1 MNRLF
6 QIVILTG
13 LLYTT
18 GAYAQKTYYS
28 YQSGDW
34 GNPSTWT
41 TDPSGT
47 LLENEGLPAVTD
59 TVVILNGRRIF
70 TTASRTVAALH
81 LSAGAV
87 LDLGTTTGHNFG
99 LFSGS
104 GKLRIAS
111 ASFPAGIPSSF
122 VAEGGGTV
130 EYYTAGNFQLP
141 STQQTYNHLI
151 LNLDSPSSIAWTM
164 TNLTING
171 NLEIRKGTFRICDEN
186 MAPATD
192 NRLIIDV
199 KKDIIVQSEG
209 RITVGNSPTNTA
221 NLPAGFGGSPPYTSG
236 SDTMNSGYMPGALV
250 TRYYDIYHKVYIGGN
265 LINNGM
271 VRFMG
276 SQVTIP
282 NFTTLTQYG
291 AATVR
296 FYGSNHAR
304 LVCNGPT
311 DFYNLIVDKGVDQT
325 YELTVYAANHTYF
338 RLFGRNDLRGQ
349 KGGTTSGNGTP
360 ELRKALWIKNGTLR
374 LTGHTTIASLSEGID
389 GTDTPNAD
397 FYVPTTAAFVIDG
410 PDVLVLATADNYRE
424 VNVAWGFNE
433 STNTFNVDNSGAIS
447 SFSIYGKFQ
456 INDGYMSCRKSG
468 GFIFW
473 SLASGEFIVNGGY
486 LDAKQFRS
494 AHTSTGIASFIMNGG
509 TMVLRG
515 RYDQVVSGVSS
526 LADLRKV
533 PIDYGST
540 STGMLQGSRGTFN
553 LASTANHFSMTKGN
567 IYIHDICGTSSY
579 LAIQILSDIKNVH
592 VTGGSFRITTSNNDY
607 HDIVSTAPLGNLSI
621 SRRTANA
628 TCRIQLP
635 LTVLDSLNIENGYL
649 DATTANNNLTV
660 GGDFRLFTTST
671 YNPRSNTTTLS
682 GNRGHRFENAGTI
695 PSGLYNF
702 TIQDKANVLITN
714 NLTIRNQL
722 SAEAGC
728 ILNDGGRTITVQGN
742 MLFFGLHQSVLN
754 GSILLSGS
762 ANQEIDAGGTGIFG
776 NLTLNKNSGSVQ
788 WISDGTVNG
797 ILRLAGTFSVLDIG
811 RKRLILGAQA
821 KIYSSLTTTDTIFN
835 SSKMIRTAGNMSDGG
850 ITRRLGSGGFW
861 FYPIGTA
868 AGYTPAGINISAPL
882 TDSSEITVK
891 PTNNRHP
898 FASGT
903 GNALKYYWK
912 IQSRN
917 IESAVPGTI
926 SLKLYYPD
934 AAIEGNESLY
944 IPAFYLSPDWKTIPD
959 VFEVNDPLNEI
970 SFRNITVLSG
980 DYTAGE
986 PSAFGPVMV
995 YYSRKN
1001 GNWDDPETWSTDTL
1015 LKWDGPPAAGIPGPS
1030 NQVII
1035 GDGITHFDTV
1045 SITTDNRKSGSLQIN
1060 SGSVLDMGTTKGHIF
1075 DVLPELKIGGS
1086 GTLRISSSSPVAIFP
1101 GSDFG
1106 NFLSASGGTV
1116 EYYSSGTSFT
1126 LPEVSASG
1134 FQLDHYN
1141 NLVLSAKTGDTIRF
1155 PGKNLEV
1162 INLLIVGRSSD
1173 FTGHAI
1179 FSSALQGDVTVG
1191 GNAEIRNGW
1200 LVFPNS
1206 TTRRIAISGNLVVG
1220 SNASFVVSGS
1230 GTPVPNELIL
1240 SGNLINNGTFTMNA
1254 GGGRIVHVFCTGS
1267 GNANISGTGSTAF
1280 YTLTVDKGENASSVL
1295 DVQANGFSMTAADPA
1310 LILRNGTFR
1319 LSAPVTVTLT
1329 QINSFTVPRTA
1340 GLSVN
1345 GGTIRIGY
1353 GNRDTADLILAGTIE
1368 ILSGALLIGDST
1380 QNVNNDIVYANAG
1393 FPEIRVQG
1401 GLLAVNGQIRRG
1413 TETTLGSL
1421 IYKQS
1426 GGTTLIRG
1434 LNQQI
1439 TRGKLEIENSGSTFF
1454 ISGGRI
1460 IIRRGGGTT
1469 YGDLYLRPDI
1479 ATVNGGT
1486 IEFTPPAN
1494 LNQNYLLDA
1503 GCPLYHLTING
1514 STSSTASVSLFVH
1527 PLSVQGNLTIAST
1540 GSELKA
1546 NGLDVHIKGN
1556 FYHSGTYI
1564 PSGNHT
1570 IFEGE
1575 SNQTMELNTPIT
1587 FAHLHIAVNGTLQ
1600 LAGAENPV
1608 VTDTLRLLQGTLN
1621 DNGRKLYARG
1631 HILMQSTHASSGS
1644 GRIVLQGNA
1653 SQTISGNGQGAF
1665 GNLEISNS
1673 EGIILR
1679 SNLTI
1684 NGTLTFTTGS
1694 IYIDDNLLTFGQAA
1708 SIAGTPDAMRSVQTN
1723 GVLSDAGVRKLF
1735 PAGSSDFTFP
1745 VGVTNKYT
1753 PVRYQI
1759 TSNGSAGSITVKPI
1773 SGTIP
1778 SIQGASPEALAWYWN
1793 VSSTGFNNPVITHT
1807 YFYSQTDVN
1816 GNENNYTAG
1825 RYYQEQWVPEGGMP
1839 GTVNSSANT
1848 ITLTNK
1854 TFIDGE
1860 YTAANPAL
1868 LMNIPTYYS
1877 RTSGD
1882 WEDPATWS
1890 TVSHTGPAA
1899 TVPPNGNPVKIAGG
1913 HTITAGSNYLKA
1925 YSVDILGILNLKAT
1939 YGHSLGHVSGSG
1951 RIIMANTPYAAFV
1964 FPGGEFS
1971 AFMNTPQSTVEY
1983 QGAGILPVIKIYQ
1996 NIEFTGAGA
2005 KEIPDVSVLVQGD
2018 LLIKSGTLD
2027 NTSFNQEIT
2036 LLGNWTDQTTSG
2048 FLPGTGIVRFEGTA
2062 GQLATMAGTGQFYDV
2077 SVNNSAGIV
2086 LSGTSEIQNTLY
2098 LTKGIVTT
2106 TGSSLTLMN
2115 TSPDAVSGGSAV
2127 SYIHGPLRKNMLSNA
2142 SFRFPVG
2149 KDGRY
2154 GEVTILNTNAASPS
2168 IWEAE
2173 YYNQNPH
2180 PTYDTSQVVLPL
2192 ESVSGNEYW
2201 RIKGP
2206 DGGMANVRLR
2216 WDAQSNLIPPTA
2228 ADRLKLRVA
2237 EWMPAWTSVGNRVTD
2252 FGPAAGYVETTT
2264 PVALNEHVFTL
2275 GIEKL
2280 PTARI
2285 LSGNTEICND
2295 GSEATVVIGLTGT
2308 PPWTFTYTINGGK
2321 ETTVNNIASSP
2332 YNLLF
2337 NGASLGGPGTY
2348 TIRISSVSDATGSYG
2363 YRDFVTTATITVKQ
2377 TPEITLSGKQ
2387 NVAENETGV
2396 VYATPGTAGDTYLW
2410 VVTGGAITAGQG
2422 TKQITVSWGAAGSGK
2437 VELTETNPVT
2447 GCSDYSSLNITINS
2461 VPKPQITGPVSLC
2474 AGTSAQY
2481 TTPPAAGHTFRW
2493 KVSGGNIL
2501 SGQGTNSINVS
2512 WSAAGT
2518 GNVSVRDSIP
2528 ATGYFGDDSL
2538 GVVVNPVPLSTIA
2551 VSGDTICPGS
2561 VAGITI
2567 HASEAGIRYQLRN
2580 DATNEPVGT
2589 PVTGTGMDI
2598 ILSDNP
2604 QVPTVYNILAT
2615 NEYYCS
2621 VQLSAKPV
2629 AAFYPAPSPVLSV
2642 TPNPVCEGESI
2653 TLQATDGDYFVF
2665 LRNNEIISEGTQSSY
2680 STSDVSNNDA
2690 FKVIATSNTTGCTG
2704 TSNTIAVTVYPSPEK
2719 PVISPG
2725 GTVTIDEGE
2734 SIVLSSSEGYQYEWT
2749 PGGETSRD
2757 ITVSAEGSYT
2767 VRIISAE
2774 GCRSEWA
2781 EPVTVIVKPFLE
2793 KPAISITGALSFCE
2807 GDSTDLYGPEGYL
2820 YIWSTGETTRMIT
2833 VKSSGTYSLRIADL
2847 LGHIS
2852 PPSDP
2857 VTIEVHPRPAVTL
2870 AGKKDITCFGGND
2883 GQISVDVTGGTAPY
2897 TYQWTGGLSGPAP
2910 TGCAAGTYHLILTD
2924 SWQCSDELT
2933 VELTQP
2939 PAIQAEATV
2948 TKPYCPD
2955 IADGNI
2961 ALAVSGGTG
2970 PLSVSWNNSLQGLVI
2985 ENLMPGTYQ
2994 YTVTDSKGCTLNG
3007 SVTLTPE
3014 HDQCVIIPTI
3024 ITPNNDGYN
3033 DTWIMPGIEMY
3044 PDASVEVFDRWGKR
3058 VFFSKG
3064 YATPWD
3070 GTFKGNALPM
3080 DSYHYVIRLRPE
3092 YEPIKGTITIVR

>member
-1 MNRLF
+1 MNRLL
-6 QIVILTG
+6 QIVLLAG
-13 LLYTT
+13 LLSHA
-18 GAYAQKTYYS
+18 GVYAQKTYYS

-47 LLENEGLPAVTD
+47 LLENEGLPGSTD

-104 GKLRIAS
+104 GRLRIAS

-130 EYYTAGNFQLP
+130 EYYTSGNFQLP

-151 LNLDSPSSIAWTM
+151 LNLDNPGSIAWTM
-164 TNLTING
+164 TNITING
-171 NLEIRKGTFRICDEN
+171 KLEVRKGTFRICDEN
-186 MAPATD
+186 MAPAAD

-199 KKDIIVQSEG
+199 KGDVIVQSEG
-209 RITVGNSPTNTA
+209 RITVGNSPTNTT

-236 SDTMNSGYMPGALV
+236 NDTMKSGYMPGALV
-250 TRYYDIYHKVYIGGN
+250 TRYYDIYHKVYIGGS
-265 LINNGM
+265 LINNGI

-325 YELTVYAANHTYF
+325 YELVVDAANHTYF
-338 RLFGRNDLRGQ
+338 RLFGRNDLRGLN
-349 KGGTTSGNGTP
+349 GGTASGNGTP

-397 FYVPTTAAFVIDG
+397 FYVPTTAAFIIDG

-433 STNTFNVDNSGAIS
+433 SGNTFNVDNSGAIS

-494 AHTSTGIASFIMNGG
+494 AHTGTGIASFIMNGG

-515 RYDQVVSGVSS
+515 RYDQNVTGVSS
-526 LADLRKV
+526 LADLRTV
-533 PIDYGST
+533 PIDYSST
-540 STGMLQGSRGTFN
+540 STNMLQGSRGTFN

-567 IYIHDICGTSSY
+567 IYLHDICGTSSY

-592 VTGGSFRITTSNNDY
+592 VTGGSFRIITSNNDY
-607 HDIVSTAPLGNLSI
+607 HDIASTAPLGNLSI
-621 SRRTANA
+621 RRRTANA
-628 TCRIQLP
+628 TCRLQMP
-635 LTVLDSLNIENGYL
+635 LNVLDSLNIENGYL
-649 DATTANNNLTV
+649 DATTANHNLTV
-660 GGDFRLFTTST
+660 GGDFRLYAVST
-671 YNPRSNTTTLS
+671 YNARNNTTAFS

-702 TIQDKANVLITN
+702 SLQDKANVLITN
-714 NLTIRNQL
+714 NLTIRNRL
-722 SAEAGC
+722 STEAGC
-728 ILNDGGRTITVQGN
+728 VLNDGGRTITVQGDV
-742 MLFFGLHQSVLN
+742 LHSGLHQSSLN
-754 GSILLSGS
+754 GSVLLSGS
-762 ANQEIDAGGTGIFG
+762 ANQIIDAGGTGIFG
-776 NLTLNKNSGSVQ
+776 NLTLNKNAGSVQ
-788 WISDGTVNG
+788 WVSDGTVNG
-797 ILRLAGTFSVLDIG
+797 NLRLAGTASVLDIG
-811 RKRLILGAQA
+811 RKQMILGTQA
-821 KIYSSLTTTDTIFN
+821 KIYSSLTTTDTLFS

-850 ITRRLGSGGFW
+850 VTRRLSTGGFW
-861 FYPIGTA
+861 FYPVGTA
-868 AGYTPAGINISAPL
+868 AGYTPAGVSISAPV

-891 PTNNRHP
+891 PVNNRHP

-903 GNALKYYWK
+903 SNALKYYWK

-917 IESAVPGTI
+917 IASAIPGTLT
-926 SLKLYYPD
+926 LKLYYTD
-934 AAIEGNESLY
+934 AVVEGNESLY
-944 IPAFYLSPDWKTIPD
+944 IPAFYLPPDWKTIPD
-959 VFEVNDPLNEI
+959 VFEVNDPQNEI
-970 SFRNITVLSG
+970 SFRNITGLSG

-1035 GDGITHFDTV
+1035 GDGTTHLDTV
-1045 SITTDNRKSGSLQIN
+1045 SITTDNRRSGSLQIN
-1060 SGSVLDMGTTKGHIF
+1060 SGSVLDMGITKGHIF

-1086 GTLRISSSSPVAIFP
+1086 GTLRISSSSPVAVFP

-1116 EYYSSGTSFT
+1116 EYYSTGTSFT

-1141 NLVLSAKTGDTIRF
+1141 NLVLSAKAGDTIRF

-1162 INLLIVGRSSD
+1162 IHHLVVGRSAA
-1173 FTGHAI
+1173 FTGHVV
-1179 FSSALQGDVTVG
+1179 FSNASQGNVSVG
-1191 GNAEIRNGW
+1191 GNAEIRNGL

-1206 TTRRIAISGNLVVG
+1206 TARQIAISGDLLIG
-1220 SNASFVVSGS
+1220 SSASFIVSGS
-1230 GTPVPNELIL
+1230 GTPVQNQLIL
-1240 SGNLINNGTFTMNA
+1240 SGNLVNNGTFAMNA
-1254 GGGRIVHVFCTGS
+1254 GGGRITHVQFTGS
-1267 GNANISGTGSTAF
+1267 SNASVSGSGSTGF
-1280 YTLTVDKGENASSVL
+1280 YTLTVDKGENATPVL
-1295 DVQANGFSMTAADPA
+1295 DVQASGFSMTAADPA

-1319 LSAPVTVTLT
+1319 LSAPVAVTLT
-1329 QINSFTVPRTA
+1329 QINSFTIPRTA

-1353 GNRDTADLILAGTIE
+1353 GNRDTADLILAGTVE
-1368 ILSGALLIGDST
+1368 VLSGALLVGDST
-1380 QNVNNDIVYANAG
+1380 QNVNGDIVYANAG

-1421 IYKQS
+1421 IYKQT

-1434 LNQQI
+1434 LNQQV
-1439 TRGKLEIENSGSTFF
+1439 TRGKLEIENSGSTFLM
-1454 ISGGRI
+1454 SGGKI
-1460 IIRRGGGTT
+1460 IIRRGGGTA
-1469 YGDLYLRPDI
+1469 YGDLYLRPEI
-1479 ATVNGGT
+1479 ALVSGGT
-1486 IEFTPPAN
+1486 IEFAPPAG

-1503 GCPLYHLTING
+1503 ECPLHHLTING
-1514 STSSTASVSLFVH
+1514 SPSNTAVVSLFVH
-1527 PLSVQGNLTIAST
+1527 PLNVQGNLTIAT
-1540 GSELKA
+1540 AGSELKA
-1546 NGLDVHIKGN
+1546 NGLDVSMKGN
-1556 FYHSGTYI
+1556 FYHSGIYT

-1570 IFEGE
+1570 VFEG
-1575 SNQTMELNTPIT
+1575 SSDQTMELNAPIA
-1587 FAHLHIAVNGTLQ
+1587 FAHLDVALNGTLQ
-1600 LAGAENPV
+1600 LSGTTDPV

-1631 HILMQSTHASSGS
+1631 HILMQSTHTSSGT
-1644 GRIVLQGNA
+1644 GRIVLQGTA

-1673 EGIILR
+1673 GGIVLR

-1684 NGTLTFTTGS
+1684 NGTLTFTAGS
-1694 IYIDDNLLTFGQAA
+1694 LYIDDYLLTFGNAA
-1708 SIAGTPDAMRSVQTN
+1708 AIAGTPDAVRSVHTN

-1735 PAGSSDFTFP
+1735 PAGSADFTFP
-1745 VGVTNKYT
+1745 VGVTGKYT

-1759 TSNGSAGSITVKPI
+1759 TSNGAAGSITVKPI

-1778 SIQGASPEALAWYWN
+1778 SIQGASPEALTWYWN
-1793 VSSTGFNNPVITHT
+1793 VSSTGFSNPVITHT

-1816 GNENNYTAG
+1816 GNENNYVAG

-1839 GTVNSSANT
+1839 GTVNSTANT

-1860 YTAANPAL
+1860 YTAANSAL

-1877 RTSGD
+1877 RASGN

-1899 TVPPNGNPVKIAGG
+1899 TTPPSGNPVKIAAG

-1925 YSVDILGILNLKAT
+1925 YSVDILGVLDLKAT

-1996 NIEFTGAGA
+1996 NVEFTGSGA
-2005 KEIPDVSVLVQGD
+2005 KEMPDVPVLVQGN

-2027 NTSFNQEIT
+2027 NSTYHQDIT

-2048 FLPGTGIVRFEGTA
+2048 FLPGTGLVSFEGTA
-2062 GQLATMAGTGQFYDV
+2062 IQSVTIAGTGQFYDAA
-2077 SVNNSAGIV
+2077 VNNAAGIV
-2086 LSGTSEIQNTLY
+2086 LSGTAEIQHTLY
-2098 LTKGIVTT
+2098 LTRGIVTT

-2115 TSPDAVSGGSAV
+2115 TSPDAVSGGSAA
-2127 SYIHGPLRKNMLSNA
+2127 SYVHGPLRKNMLSNA

-2149 KDGRY
+2149 KGGRY
-2154 GEVTILNTNAASPS
+2154 GELTILNTNAVSPS

-2206 DGGMANVRLR
+2206 VGGMANVRLR
-2216 WDAQSNLIPPTA
+2216 WDAQSNLIPPTP

-2237 EWMPAWTSVGNRVTD
+2237 EWMPAWTSAGNRVTD
-2252 FGPAAGYVETTT
+2252 LGPTAGFVETTA
-2264 PVALNEHVFTL
+2264 PVALDEHVFTL

-2295 GSEATVVIGLTGT
+2295 GSESTVVIGLTGT

-2321 ETTVNNIASSP
+2321 ETTVSNIAASP

-2348 TIRISSVSDATGSYG
+2348 TIRITSVSDATGSYG

-2377 TPEITLSGKQ
+2377 TPKITLSGKQ

-2447 GCSDYSSLNITINS
+2447 GCSDYASLNITINA
-2461 VPKPQITGPVSLC
+2461 VPKPQITGPESLC

-2493 KVSGGNIL
+2493 KVTGGSIL
-2501 SGQGTNSINVS
+2501 SGQGTNTINVS
-2512 WSAAGT
+2512 WPAAVAGK
-2518 GNVSVRDSIP
+2518 VSVRDSIP
-2528 ATGYFGDDSL
+2528 ATGYYGDDSL
-2538 GVVVNPVPLSTIA
+2538 AVVVNPVPLATIG

-2561 VAGITI
+2561 VAEITV

-2598 ILSDNP
+2598 VLSDNP
-2604 QVPTVYNILAT
+2604 QTPTLYNILAT

-2621 VQLSAKPV
+2621 VQLSTKPV
-2629 AAFYPAPSPVLSV
+2629 AAFYPVPAPVLSV

-2653 TLQATDGDYFVF
+2653 TLQATEGDYFVF
-2665 LRNNEIISEGTQSSY
+2665 LRNNETISEGTASSF
-2680 STSDVSNNDA
+2680 SPSEFSNNDQ

-2704 TSNTIAVTVYPSPEK
+2704 TSNTVTITVYPSPPA
-2719 PVISPG
+2719 PVITPG

-2734 SIVLSSSEGYQYEWT
+2734 SIVLSSSDGYQYEWS
-2749 PGGETSRD
+2749 PGGETSRE

-2781 EPVTVIVKPFLE
+2781 EPVTVTVKPFLE
-2793 KPAISITGALSFCE
+2793 KPVISISGVTAFCE
-2807 GDSTDLYGPEGYL
+2807 GDSVGLYGPEGYS
-2820 YIWSTGETTRMIT
+2820 YIWSTGETTRAIT
-2833 VKSSGTYSLRIADL
+2833 VTSSGTYTLRIADH

-2857 VTIEVHPRPAVTL
+2857 VTVEVYPRPTVTL
-2870 AGKKDITCFGGND
+2870 AGKQDVTCFGGND
-2883 GQISVDVTGGTAPY
+2883 GQISVDVTGGTAPF

-2910 TGCAAGTYHLILTD
+2910 ANCTAGTYQLVLTD
-2924 SWQCSDELT
+2924 ARQCSDQLT

-2939 PAIQAEATV
+2939 PAIQAEATF
-2948 TKPYCPD
+2948 TKPYCSD
-2955 IADGNI
+2955 IANGSITLTAN
-2961 ALAVSGGTG
+2961 GGTG
-2970 PLSVSWNNSLQGLVI
+2970 GLSVSWSNSLQGPAI
-2985 ENLMPGTYQ
+2985 ENLPPGTYQ

-3007 SVTLTPE
+3007 SVTLPPE

-3024 ITPNNDGYN
+3024 ITPNNDTYN
-3033 DTWIMPGIEMY
+3033 DTWIIPGIEMY
-3044 PDASVEVFDRWGKR
+3044 PDVSVEVFDRWGKR

-3064 YATPWD
+3064 YAVPWD

-3092 YEPIKGTITIVR
+3092 NEPIKGTITIVR

>member
-1 MNRLF
+1 MNRLL

-59 TVVILNGRRIF
+59 TVVILNGRRVF

-250 TRYYDIYHKVYIGGN
+250 TRYYDIYHKVYIGSN

-282 NFTTLTQYG
+282 NFTTLTQHG

-410 PDVLVLATADNYRE
+410 PDVLVLATADSYRE

-607 HDIVSTAPLGNLSI
+607 HDIASTAPLGNLSI

-797 ILRLAGTFSVLDIG
+797 ILRLAGTSSVLDIG

-850 ITRRLGSGGFW
+850 ITRRLGSSGFW

-882 TDSSEITVK
+882 TDSSEITIK

-1015 LKWDGPPAAGIPGPS
+1015 LKWNGPPAAGIPGPS

-1035 GDGITHFDTV
+1035 GDGITHFDTI

-1162 INLLIVGRSSD
+1162 INHLIVGRSSD

-1280 YTLTVDKGENASSVL
+1280 YTLTVDKGENASPVL

-1368 ILSGALLIGDST
+1368 VLSGALLIGDST
-1380 QNVNNDIVYANAG
+1380 QNVNTDIVYANAG

-1421 IYKQS
+1421 IYKQT

-1494 LNQNYLLDA
+1494 LNQSYLLDA

-1631 HILMQSTHASSGS
+1631 HVLMQSTHTSSGS

-1694 IYIDDNLLTFGQAA
+1694 IYIDDNLLTFGQTAA
-1708 SIAGTPDAMRSVQTN
+1708 IAGTPDAMRSVQTN

-1735 PAGSSDFTFP
+1735 PTGSSDFTFP
-1745 VGVTNKYT
+1745 VGVIGKYT

-1793 VSSTGFNNPVITHT
+1793 VSSTGFSNPVITHT

-1860 YTAANPAL
+1860 YTAANPAF

-1899 TVPPNGNPVKIAGG
+1899 TLPPNGNPVNIAGG

-2005 KEIPDVSVLVQGD
+2005 KEIPDVSVLVQGN

-2321 ETTVNNIASSP
+2321 ETTVSNIASSP

-2363 YRDFVTTATITVKQ
+2363 YRDFVSTSTITVKQ

-2447 GCSDYSSLNITINS
+2447 GCSDYSTLNITINS

-2538 GVVVNPVPLSTIA
+2538 VVVVNPVPHATIG

-2621 VQLSAKPV
+2621 VQLSTKPV
-2629 AAFYPAPSPVLSV
+2629 AAFYPVPSPVLSV
-2642 TPNPVCEGESI
+2642 APNPVCEGESI

-2680 STSDVSNNDA
+2680 STSDVSNNDE
-2690 FKVIATSNTTGCTG
+2690 FKVIATSNTSGCTG

-2719 PVISPG
+2719 PVITPG

-2767 VRIISAE
+2767 VRIISAA

-2910 TGCAAGTYHLILTD
+2910 AGCAAGTYHLILTD

-2948 TKPYCPD
+2948 IKPYCPD

-2970 PLSVSWNNSLQGLVI
+2970 PLSVSWNNSLHGLVI

-2994 YTVTDSKGCTLNG
+2994 YTVTDSKGCALNG

-3070 GTFKGNALPM
+3070 GTFKGDALPM

>member
-1254 GGGRIVHVFCTGS
+1254 GGGRIVLVFCTGS
-1267 GNANISGTGSTAF
+1267 GNASISGTGSTAF

-1882 WEDPATWS
+1882 WEDPTTWS
-1890 TVSHTGPAA
+1890 TINHTGPAA

-2264 PVALNEHVFTL
+2264 PVALNAHVFTL

-2321 ETTVNNIASSP
+2321 EPTVNNIASSP